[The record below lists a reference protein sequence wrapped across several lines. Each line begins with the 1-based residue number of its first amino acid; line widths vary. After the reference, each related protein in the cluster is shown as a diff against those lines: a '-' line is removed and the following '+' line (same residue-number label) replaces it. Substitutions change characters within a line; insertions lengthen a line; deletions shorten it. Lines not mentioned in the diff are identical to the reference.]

1 MANPPPPPTLFISI
15 NAKHYA
21 FFIMQGQV
29 LCICNLWHESFIY
42 FTENEANL
50 EVDDC
55 KEYLETSKHLASTLL

>member
-1 MANPPPPPTLFISI
+1 MANPPPSMFISI

-21 FFIMQGQV
+21 YAFFIMQGQI
-29 LCICNLWHESFIY
+29 LCICNVWHENFIY

-55 KEYLETSKHLASTLL
+55 REYFETSKHLASTLP